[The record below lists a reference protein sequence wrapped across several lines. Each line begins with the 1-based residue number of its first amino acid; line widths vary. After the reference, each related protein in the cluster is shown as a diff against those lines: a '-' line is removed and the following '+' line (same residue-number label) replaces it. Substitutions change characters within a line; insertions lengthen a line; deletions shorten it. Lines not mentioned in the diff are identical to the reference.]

1 MNSITSDCYY
11 TAEKNPAILESVGIV
26 STTSSLG
33 GINVPVERQKK
44 IILKVTSSRLVIN
57 SSSSKHGCSLKLVGL
72 QQ

>member
-11 TAEKNPAILESVGIV
+11 TAEKNPAIFESVGIV
-26 STTSSLG
+26 SSSLG

-44 IILKVTSSRLVIN
+44 IILKATSSRLVIN